1 MILRL
6 SPMAGTMLSL
16 ELLLHITVNPQEDVG
31 LLCEVELTFVQN
43 VIRWACLWATNMSM
57 SIANCPFRFSVRHKL
72 DPVTESA
79 GVKLK
84 EVKWKQVK
92 QRRWLKSVSL
102 SYNFLFD
109 FVCVYVHACVR
120 ACVCV
125 CVRRGGYTYMC
136 AGLCVCVCKCVC
148 MCA

>member
-1 MILRL
+1 
-6 SPMAGTMLSL
+6 MAGTMLSL

-43 VIRWACLWATNMSM
+43 VIRWAWLWATNMSM

-84 EVKWKQVK
+84 EVK
-92 QRRWLKSVSL
+92 
-102 SYNFLFD
+102 
-109 FVCVYVHACVR
+109 
-120 ACVCV
+120 
-125 CVRRGGYTYMC
+125 
-136 AGLCVCVCKCVC
+136 
-148 MCA
+148 